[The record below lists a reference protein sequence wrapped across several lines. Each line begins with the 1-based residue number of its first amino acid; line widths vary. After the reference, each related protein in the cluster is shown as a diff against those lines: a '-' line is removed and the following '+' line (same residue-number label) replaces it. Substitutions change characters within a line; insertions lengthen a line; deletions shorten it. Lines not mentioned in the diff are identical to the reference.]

1 MFRSKALAKLQSPEK
16 LDEPQLLIRRKNKVV
31 VVVIAAVP
39 LVALTWGILGSVP
52 EEGRG
57 QGILMTPGSVKAVQA
72 PGAGQMVRWLV
83 REGDSVNPGQVLGYI
98 EQIAIE
104 QDIKEGSEQVE
115 ELRERNKVVGELHAR
130 YSASQRESIEAR
142 REVLRGQIDN
152 LEKYIENTKGLS
164 AKTHKRNVEALG
176 AQEQSL
182 TNAKKAADEVAKSLE
197 GRLESYKRL
206 SDEKLIPDETLR
218 DVRKDAEDA
227 KVKQQ
232 EIDVKRQELSLQN
245 VELTQA
251 KINTQTLISARENT
265 LTNLKVQLK
274 ELDNVVAQLDK
285 ADSETKFRQKTELS
299 QRERVVE
306 QSKKRFNLN
315 REIKTEYAGR
325 VLELS
330 AREGQIVSQG
340 QQVAQIDTRKDED
353 ELIAVAYF
361 TPKEGKVLTKG
372 SIVRVT
378 PSTVDKKKY
387 GGVIGVVESVSDYP
401 VTVDY
406 VTTQVGNRTVAE
418 ALTLGGFT
426 IEVKVRLTTSDE
438 TPSGFKWTSKMGPH
452 VKLSAGTSTEVWAT
466 VEWRKPISYILPK
479 IKGWS
484 GV

>member
-31 VVVIAAVP
+31 VAVLIAVP
-39 LVALTWGILGSVP
+39 IVALTWGVLGAVP

-72 PGAGQMVRWLV
+72 PGGGQMVRWLV
-83 REGDSVNPGQVLGYI
+83 REGESVAAGQLLGYI

-104 QDIKEGSEQVE
+104 QDIREGEAQVE
-115 ELRERNKVVGELHAR
+115 ELRERNRVIGELHAR
-130 YSASQRESIEAR
+130 FSSSRRESIEAR
-142 REVLRGQIDN
+142 REVLRAQIEN
-152 LEKYIENTKGLS
+152 LEKYIDNTKSLS
-164 AKTHKRNVEALG
+164 SRTHRRNLDALG

-182 TNAKKAADEVAKSLE
+182 ATAKKAADEVAKSLE

-206 SDEKLIPDETLR
+206 NEEKLIPDETLR
-218 DVRKDAEDA
+218 DVRKDSEDA
-227 KVKQQ
+227 KAKQQ

-245 VELTQA
+245 VELNQA
-251 KINTQTLISARENT
+251 KLNTQTLISQRENT
-265 LTNLKVQLK
+265 LTNLHLQLK
-274 ELDNVVAQLDK
+274 ELDNLVAQLEK
-285 ADSETKFRQKTELS
+285 ADSETKFRQKTELT
-299 QRERVVE
+299 QRERTVE
-306 QSKKRFNLN
+306 QSQKRFNIN
-315 REIKTEYAGR
+315 REIKTEHAGR

-330 AREGQIVSQG
+330 AREGQIVSLG
-340 QQVAQIDTRKDED
+340 QQVAQIDTRKEDD

-401 VTVDY
+401 VTVDA
-406 VTTQVGNRTVAE
+406 VTTQVGNRTVAD

-426 IEVKVRLTTSDE
+426 IEVKVRLSKNAE
-438 TPSGFKWTSKMGPH
+438 TPSGFAWTSRSGPQ
-452 VKLSAGTSTEVWAT
+452 VKLSAGTSAEVWAT
-466 VEWRKPISYILPK
+466 VEWRRPISYILPK